1 MPFWKRLQ
9 SGMSFR
15 NIRITTKMVLGY
27 FIVICIPAALI
38 TTLLYK
44 QMYDGV
50 LNQFAHSKQ
59 QFLDEA
65 YGNLKV
71 NLNQADSIY
80 KMLQNNGTFIGYLGG
95 HYTKSSELV
104 YNYKSDIQPVL
115 SFALISTPYINKLQI
130 YKQDDKVLSLDEN
143 IFDIDELDDQPQRS
157 AIESLPTNQGLW
169 VVEPQSSAKLPQLSY
184 YRNIYNESYT
194 DNLGTLRVILSGNI
208 LSQFAEMTA
217 AVNNET
223 NMLFLNEQ
231 GSPMLKVNDTQISTN
246 EIKAITTALNS
257 GKDSPFIL
265 KKYHIIVNTVD
276 LEEIGLRAASISH
289 TEIVVSDLRR
299 KQVTLVS
306 ISAASLL
313 LLSYLYYLI
322 ASSVARQIIRVSRH
336 MKHMNEENLQPYTG
350 NLNNDEIGSLVLS
363 YNSMIARINELI
375 HTVQQEQILKKEA
388 EIKML
393 QAQIKPHF
401 LYNTLESMRM
411 LARIN
416 NDREVERM
424 AYSLGALMRYSLSS
438 EQDIT
443 SLDQEIK
450 NVEHYIFIQKIRMG
464 ERLQFTMTEKGDFTK
479 FTCPRFILQ
488 PLVENCII
496 HGLVDFMEVGVIVVM
511 VEELEKELRIT
522 IEDNGHGI
530 PEERLREIRGLLNH
544 EGNELLSVN
553 HKSIGLKN
561 VNERIKAFF
570 GESSGIE
577 IYSTEG
583 AGTVYIISL
592 KRDNGSMKGASL

>member
-1 MPFWKRLQ
+1 
-9 SGMSFR
+9 
-15 NIRITTKMVLGY
+15 
-27 FIVICIPAALI
+27 
-38 TTLLYK
+38 
-44 QMYDGV
+44 MYDGV

-95 HYTKSSELV
+95 YYTKSSELV

-115 SFALISTPYINKLQI
+115 SFALISAPFINKLQI
-130 YKQDDKVLSLDEN
+130 YKQNTHVLSLDEN
-143 IFDIDELDDQPQRS
+143 IFDIDALSTLPQLPEIM
-157 AIESLPTNQGLW
+157 ALPTNQGLW
-169 VVEPQSSAKLPQLSY
+169 TVESISSGKLPELSY
-184 YRNIYNESYT
+184 YRNIYNDSYT
-194 DNLGTLRVILSGNI
+194 DKLGTLRVILSGQI

-217 AVNNET
+217 AVNNEI
-223 NMLFLNEQ
+223 NMLFLNEYGAPLLQ
-231 GSPMLKVNDTQISTN
+231 VNDTQISMEEMQAVTN
-246 EIKAITTALNS
+246 AINS
-257 GKDSPFIL
+257 GEDSPFIL
-265 KKYHIIVNTVD
+265 NDYHIIVNTVN
-276 LEEIGLRAASISH
+276 LKEIGLHAASISH
-289 TEIVVSDLRR
+289 TEIIVNDLRR
-299 KQVTLVS
+299 KQITLVFF
-306 ISAASLL
+306 SAASLL

-322 ASSVARQIIRVSRH
+322 ASSVARQIIRLSRH
-336 MKHMNEENLQPYTG
+336 MKHINEENLQPYTG
-350 NLNNDEIGSLVLS
+350 NHNNDEIGSLVLS
-363 YNSMIARINELI
+363 YNSLIARVNELI

-416 NDREVERM
+416 NDRDVERM

-443 SLDQEIK
+443 SLDQELK

-464 ERLQFTMTEKGDFTK
+464 ERLQFTMMAKGDFTT
-479 FTCPRFILQ
+479 FNCPRFILQ

-496 HGLVDFMEVGVIVVM
+496 HGLADFMEIGVIVVM
-511 VEELEKELRIT
+511 VEELENEIRIT

-530 PEERLREIRGLLNH
+530 PEERLQEINAQLNH
-544 EGNELLSVN
+544 EGNQLSSTN

-561 VNERIKAFF
+561 VNERIRAFY
-570 GESSGIE
+570 GENSGIE
-577 IYSTEG
+577 IVSSRG
-583 AGTVYIISL
+583 MGTVFIISL
-592 KRDNGSMKGASL
+592 KTGLASREEAFV